1 MPSKKTGRGDKGEAV
16 GMENR
21 RLCYL
26 SLWHPALNFHRSR
39 TSAPKNSMSARR
51 ESDIEQSTIDQLSSL
66 NRWSM
71 AELNWDSGK
80 GGDGRS
86 LFLSCPITIDRLRD
100 LQNYKFGNSVWK
112 PTTH

>member
-26 SLWHPALNFHRSR
+26 SLWHPALNFHRLR

-51 ESDIEQSTIDQLSSL
+51 ESDIEQRTIDQLSSL

-71 AELNWDSGK
+71 AELNWDSGTV
-80 GGDGRS
+80 GTAGV
-86 LFLSCPITIDRLRD
+86 FFFHA
-100 LQNYKFGNSVWK
+100 Q
-112 PTTH
+112 